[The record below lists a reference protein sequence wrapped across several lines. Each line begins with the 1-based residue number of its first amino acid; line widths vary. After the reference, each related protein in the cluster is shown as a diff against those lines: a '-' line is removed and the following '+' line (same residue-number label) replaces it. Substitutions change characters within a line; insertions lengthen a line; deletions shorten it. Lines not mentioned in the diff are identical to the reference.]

1 MFLKLTSNITK
12 GRETAEESKCYYL
25 LLDRNKRNVLAEKMK
40 KKKLTLGMSTAW
52 KVSKYGVIS
61 GSCFPIFG
69 LNTGKYE
76 PEITSYLDTFH
87 AVEEFSL
94 DWQMTQSGWRISKRC
109 EFHFPTPMTENDKPQ
124 RKAENDT
131 KPK

>member
-25 LLDRNKRNVLAEKMK
+25 LLDRNKRHVLAEKMK

-69 LNTGKYE
+69 LNTGK
-76 PEITSYLDTFH
+76 
-87 AVEEFSL
+87 
-94 DWQMTQSGWRISKRC
+94 
-109 EFHFPTPMTENDKPQ
+109 
-124 RKAENDT
+124 
-131 KPK
+131 